1 MGSGDKVKF
10 WEDAWFSGSPLRN
23 LYPRLFS
30 LSLDQ
35 GLTVAEV
42 GEWEDFVWLWRFRCM
57 RVRLKRES
65 TQEEEL
71 LRLLS
76 SVKLLREVKDRQV
89 WEGDASGE
97 FSVKFAYDRLE
108 QHVKGSHHD
117 IFKAFSVG

>member
-1 MGSGDKVKF
+1 VGSGDKVKF
-10 WEDAWFSGSPLRN
+10 WEYAWFGGSPLHN

-42 GEWEDFVWLWRFRCM
+42 GEWEDFVWLWRLRW
-57 RVRLKRES
+57 RSVRLQWKS

-76 SVKLLREVKDRQV
+76 SAKLLRGGQ
-89 WEGDASGE
+89 G
-97 FSVKFAYDRLE
+97 
-108 QHVKGSHHD
+108 
-117 IFKAFSVG
+117 